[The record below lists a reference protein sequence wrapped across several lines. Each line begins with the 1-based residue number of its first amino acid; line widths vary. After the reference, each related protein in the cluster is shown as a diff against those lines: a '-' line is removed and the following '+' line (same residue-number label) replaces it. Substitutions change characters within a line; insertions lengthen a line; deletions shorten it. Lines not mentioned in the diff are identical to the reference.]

1 MVRLRLFSIVLLI
14 ASPFSL
20 LYAQKDAGSWSF
32 GIRGG
37 ASLWDSK
44 YDQKKIG
51 AGADVMLRFRTA
63 GRLTLA
69 FQAGLE
75 ELKSGLSTPKI
86 SDVYPITYDYLKFLS
101 FPAAATLSYAFT
113 DNPVSPYMSVGIGAT
128 MYQRRAN
135 LNEYVPSNKFRYSF
149 VIPVAI
155 GVEAF
160 TGRQTSFVAEVG
172 AHIADSRLDIQ
183 RSGNPLIAFTARAG
197 FNFYFG
203 NRDNDDD
210 DGDGLSNVEERRL
223 GTNPLYP
230 DTDHDGLT
238 DGQEV
243 KTYKTNPLKTDTD
256 GDGLS
261 DGEEVLKYHT
271 DPLKSDTDG
280 DGLSD
285 GDEILKY
292 HTDPLK
298 ADTDGDGLS
307 DGEEVLIYHTEP
319 LQVDTDGDGLS
330 DWEEVKIYHTDPLKK
345 DTDGDGLSDFEEV
358 RKYKTDPLKADTDG
372 GGVPDGQEVRRGTN
386 PLDPRDD
393 MPTPTMRLE
402 KGKSMVMEGVN
413 FESGTAR
420 LSASSEATLARVLQA
435 LRDNP
440 DAVIEI
446 AGYTDNLGK
455 ASANLGLSRRR
466 AEIVKTWL
474 VDHGIS
480 ALRLTAQ
487 GFGSKDPIA
496 PNTTVLGRS
505 QNRRIEFHIK

>member
-1 MVRLRLFSIVLLI
+1 MSRLRIFLIALLI
-14 ASPFSL
+14 TSPLTL

-37 ASLWDSK
+37 ASLWNSK
-44 YDQKKIG
+44 YDQKKVG
-51 AGADVMLRFRTA
+51 AGADVMLRFRTG
-63 GRLTLA
+63 GRLTLG
-69 FQAGLE
+69 FQAGFE

-86 SDVYPITYDYLKFLS
+86 SDVYPITYDYLKFLA

-113 DNPVSPYMSVGIGAT
+113 DDPVSPYMSVGIGAM

-135 LNEYVPSNKFRYSF
+135 VNDFVPSNKFKYSF

-160 TGRQTSFVAEVG
+160 TGRQTSFVGEVG
-172 AHIADSRLDIQ
+172 THIADSRLDIQ
-183 RSGNPLIAFTARAG
+183 RSGSPLIAFTARVG

-210 DGDGLSNVEERRL
+210 DADGLSNVEERRL
-223 GTNPLYP
+223 GTNPLNP

-243 KTYKTNPLKTDTD
+243 KIYKTNPLKIDTD

-261 DGEEVLKYHT
+261 DGDEVLKYHT

-298 ADTDGDGLS
+298 SDTDGDGLS
-307 DGEEVLIYHTEP
+307 DGEEVLIYHTDP
-319 LQVDTDGDGLS
+319 LKVDTDGDGLS

-345 DTDGDGLSDFEEV
+345 DTDGDGLTDSDEV

-372 GGVPDGQEVRRGTN
+372 GGVPDGEEVRRGTN

-393 MPTPTMRLE
+393 RSEGRIRLE
-402 KGKSMVMEGVN
+402 KGKSLLLEGVN

-420 LSASSEATLARVLQA
+420 LTLSSEATLSRVLQA
-435 LRDNP
+435 LQDNS
-440 DAVIEI
+440 DAVVEI
-446 AGYTDNLGK
+446 AGYTDNIGR
-455 ASANLGLSRRR
+455 ASTNLSLSRRR
-466 AEIVKTWL
+466 AEVVKTWL

-480 ALRLTAQ
+480 SLRLTAQ
-487 GFGSKDPIA
+487 GFGASDPIA
-496 PNTTVLGRS
+496 PNTTVLGRA
-505 QNRRIEFHIK
+505 QNRRIEFHMK